1 MTGTDGAGGTAGRE
15 TGGRADGEAGREDRG
30 YRVERDSMGEVRV
43 PAGAKWRAQT
53 QRAVANFPIS
63 GQPLE
68 RAHIAALARIKAA
81 AAVVN
86 ARLGVLDEEV
96 AAAIAGAAG
105 EVADGRWDD
114 QFPVDVFQTGSGTS
128 SNMNMNEVLATLA
141 EERLG
146 RPVHP
151 NDQVNAS
158 QSSND
163 VFPSSIHIA
172 ATGAVTGELIPA
184 LEHLAAALE
193 RKSAEFATVVKSG
206 RTHLMDATPVTLGQE
221 FGGYAAQ
228 VRYGAERLRSALPRL
243 AELPL
248 GGTAVGTGINTPPGF
263 SAAVITEV
271 AAATGLPLT
280 EARDHFE
287 AQGARD
293 GLVETS
299 GQLRTIAVSLTKIAN
314 DLRWMASGP
323 RTGLAEIVLPDLQ
336 PGSSIMPGKVNPVV
350 PEAVLMVAAQVTG
363 NDTTVAVAGAAG
375 NFELNVMLPVMA
387 RNLLESVR
395 LLTAAARL
403 LADRTVD
410 GITANTERAREYAES
425 SPSVVTPLN
434 RYLGYEE
441 AARIAKKSLA
451 ERKTIRQVV
460 LESGHVE
467 RGALTLEQ
475 LDEALDVLRMTRP

>member
-1 MTGTDGAGGTAGRE
+1 MTESMRNGAGHRI
-15 TGGRADGEAGREDRG
+15 
-30 YRVERDSMGEVRV
+30 ERDSMGEVRV
-43 PAGAKWRAQT
+43 PAHAKWRAQT
-53 QRAVANFPIS
+53 QRAVENFPVS
-63 GQPLE
+63 GQRLE
-68 RAHIAALARIKAA
+68 RAHIEALARIKAA
-81 AAVVN
+81 AAKVN
-86 ARLGVLDEEV
+86 AELGVIDRDRAE
-96 AAAIAGAAG
+96 AIAAAAG
-105 EVADGRWDD
+105 EVAEGRWDD

-128 SNMNMNEVLATLA
+128 SNMNTNEVLATLA
-141 EERLG
+141 GERLPAD
-146 RPVHP
+146 RAVHP
-151 NDQVNAS
+151 NDHVNAS

-172 ATGAVTGELIPA
+172 ATAAVTRDLIPA
-184 LEHLAAALE
+184 LDHLAAALE

-228 VRYGAERLRSALPRL
+228 VGYGVERLRSALPRL

-263 SAAVITEV
+263 SAAVIAEV
-271 AAATGLPLT
+271 ARATGLPFT

-287 AQGARD
+287 AQGSRD

-323 RTGLAEIVLPDLQ
+323 RTGLAEINLPDLQ
-336 PGSSIMPGKVNPVV
+336 PGSSIMPGKVNPVI

-387 RNLLESVR
+387 KNLLESVR
-395 LLTAAARL
+395 LLANASRL

-410 GITANTERAREYAES
+410 GITANAERAREYAES

-434 RYLGYEE
+434 KYIGYEE
-441 AARIAKKSLA
+441 AAKVAKRSLA
-451 ERKTIRQVV
+451 ERKTIREVV
-460 LESGHVE
+460 LESGYVD
-467 RGALTLEQ
+467 RGDLTLEQ

>member
-1 MTGTDGAGGTAGRE
+1 MNDSERAGDFRIE
-15 TGGRADGEAGREDRG
+15 H
-30 YRVERDSMGEVRV
+30 DSMGEVRV
-43 PAGAKWRAQT
+43 PAHAKWRAQT
-53 QRAVANFPIS
+53 QRAVENFPIS
-63 GQPLE
+63 GQRLE
-68 RAHIAALARIKAA
+68 RAHIEALARIKAA
-81 AAVVN
+81 AAKVN
-86 ARLGVLDEEV
+86 ARLGVIDQDRAEAIVSAAEEV
-96 AAAIAGAAG
+96 A
-105 EVADGRWDD
+105 EGRWDAH
-114 QFPVDVFQTGSGTS
+114 FPVDVFQTGSGTS
-128 SNMNMNEVLATLA
+128 SNMNTNEVIATLA
-141 EERLG
+141 TERLPEG
-146 RPVHP
+146 REVHP
-151 NDQVNAS
+151 NDHVNAS

-172 ATGAVTGELIPA
+172 ATGAVAHDLVPA
-184 LEHLAAALE
+184 LEHLAASLE
-193 RKSAEFATVVKSG
+193 RKSAEFAKVVKSG

-228 VRYGAERLRSALPRL
+228 ARYGVERLRGALLRL

-248 GGTAVGTGINTPPGF
+248 GGTAVGTGINTPAGF
-263 SAAVITEV
+263 SAAVIAEV
-271 AAATGLPLT
+271 ARTTGLPLT

-323 RTGLAEIVLPDLQ
+323 RTGLAEINLPDLQ
-336 PGSSIMPGKVNPVV
+336 PGSSIMPGKVNPVI

-387 RNLLESVR
+387 KNLLESVR
-395 LLTAAARL
+395 LLANASRL

-410 GITANTERAREYAES
+410 GITANVERAREYAES

-434 RYLGYEE
+434 RYIGYEE
-441 AARIAKKSLA
+441 AAKVAKKSLA
-451 ERKTIRQVV
+451 ERKTIREVV
-460 LESGHVE
+460 LESGYVE
-467 RGALTLEQ
+467 RGDLTVEQ
-475 LDEALDVLRMTRP
+475 LDEALDVLRMTHP

>member
-1 MTGTDGAGGTAGRE
+1 MTDEQQTDGFRTE
-15 TGGRADGEAGREDRG
+15 H
-30 YRVERDSMGEVRV
+30 DSMGDVRV
-43 PAGAKWRAQT
+43 PVDAKWRAQT
-53 QRAVANFPIS
+53 QRAVENFPLS
-63 GQPLE
+63 GQRLE
-68 RAHIAALARIKAA
+68 RAHIEALARIKAA
-81 AAVVN
+81 AALVN
-86 ARLGVLDEEV
+86 ARLGVVDQDV
-96 AAAIAGAAG
+96 ADAIRSAAA

-114 QFPVDVFQTGSGTS
+114 HFPVDVFQTGSGTS
-128 SNMNMNEVLATLA
+128 SNMNTNEVIATLA
-141 EERLG
+141 TERLG
-146 RPVHP
+146 RDVHP
-151 NDQVNAS
+151 NDHVNAS

-172 ATGAVTGELIPA
+172 ATAAVANDLVPA

-193 RKSAEFATVVKSG
+193 RKAVEFDRVVKAG

-228 VRYGAERLRSALPRL
+228 IRYGVERLRSSLPRL

-263 SAAVITEV
+263 SAAVIAEV
-271 AAATGLPLT
+271 AVATGLPLT
-280 EARDHFE
+280 EARNHFE

-293 GLVETS
+293 ALVETS
-299 GQLRTIAVSLTKIAN
+299 GMLRTVAVSLTKICN

-323 RTGLAEIVLPDLQ
+323 RTGLAEISLPDLQ

-350 PEAVLMVAAQVTG
+350 PEAVLMVAAQVMG
-363 NDTTVAVAGAAG
+363 NDATVAVAGAAG

-387 RNLLESVR
+387 RNLLESIR
-395 LLTAAARL
+395 LLAGASRL

-410 GITANTERAREYAES
+410 GITADEARAREYAES

-434 RYLGYEE
+434 RYIGYEE
-441 AARIAKKSLA
+441 AAKVAKRSLA
-451 ERKTIRQVV
+451 ERRTIREVV
-460 LESGHVE
+460 LESGYVE
-467 RGALTLEQ
+467 RGDLTLEQ